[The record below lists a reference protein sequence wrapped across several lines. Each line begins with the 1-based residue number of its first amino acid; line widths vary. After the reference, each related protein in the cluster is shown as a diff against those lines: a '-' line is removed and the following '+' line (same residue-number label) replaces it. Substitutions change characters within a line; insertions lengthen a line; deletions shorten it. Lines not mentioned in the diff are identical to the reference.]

1 MMIIMND
8 NKITIG
14 FKNDDDD
21 DDDMLMLMMMMTVT
35 ATEIQR

>member
-14 FKNDDDD
+14 FKNYDDD